1 MHDIKQ
7 ITANLK
13 TMIGGRLVAKER
25 ESRFGTW
32 SEADERDLTTL
43 QAALLM
49 FEQPIDKTNRYVN
62 KYDLIDWMGEMFP
75 AGENAA
81 VDFCTLK
88 IEDHINDMPF
98 LTEDGRKHEPYD
110 GLFSEPTPPPEYD
123 PFDRADFEHDD
134 RLIEEEWNA

>member
-1 MHDIKQ
+1 M
-7 ITANLK
+7 
-13 TMIGGRLVAKER
+13 AKER

-32 SEADERDLTTL
+32 SEADERDLNTL
-43 QAALLM
+43 QATLAILD
-49 FEQPIDKTNRYVN
+49 QPIDKTNRYIN
-62 KYDLIDWMGEMFP
+62 KYDLIDWMGEYFP

-88 IEDHINDMPF
+88 IEDHINDMPY

-123 PFDRADFEHDD
+123 PFERADFLHDD
-134 RLIEEEWNA
+134 MIEEEWNV

>member
-32 SEADERDLTTL
+32 SASDERDLNTI
-43 QAALLM
+43 QAALAIL
-49 FEQPIDKTNRYVN
+49 EQPIDKTNKYVN
-62 KYDLIDWMGEMFP
+62 KYDLIDWMGEQFEP
-75 AGENAA
+75 GVNAG
-81 VDFCTLK
+81 VDFCISR
-88 IEDHINDMPF
+88 IEDHINDMPY

-123 PFDRADFEHDD
+123 PFERADFLHDD
-134 RLIEEEWNA
+134 MIEEEWNV

>member
-13 TMIGGRLVAKER
+13 TMIGGRLVARER

-32 SEADERDLTTL
+32 SASDERDLNTL
-43 QAALLM
+43 QAALAI
-49 FEQPIDKTNRYVN
+49 FEQPIDKTNKYVN
-62 KYDLIDWMGEMFP
+62 KYDLIDWMGEQFEP
-75 AGENAA
+75 GVNAG
-81 VDFCTLK
+81 VDFCISR
-88 IEDHINDMPF
+88 IEDHINDMPY

-123 PFDRADFEHDD
+123 PFERADFLHDD
-134 RLIEEEWNA
+134 MIEEEWNV

>member
-1 MHDIKQ
+1 MHDLKQ

-32 SEADERDLTTL
+32 SASDERDLTTL
-43 QAALLM
+43 QAALSML
-49 FEQPIDKTNRYVN
+49 EQPIDKTNKYVN
-62 KYDLIDWMGEMFP
+62 KYDLIDWMGDQFEP
-75 AGENAA
+75 GVNAG
-81 VDFCTLK
+81 VDFCISR

-110 GLFSEPTPPPEYD
+110 GLFSEPTPPPEDD
-123 PFDRADFEHDD
+123 PFERADFLHDD
-134 RLIEEEWNA
+134 MIEEEWND

>member
-32 SEADERDLTTL
+32 SEADERDLNTL
-43 QAALLM
+43 QAALSILD
-49 FEQPIDKTNRYVN
+49 QPIDKTNQYVN
-62 KYDLIDWMGEMFP
+62 KYDLIDWMGDMFP

-88 IEDHINDMPF
+88 IEDHINDMPY

-123 PFDRADFEHDD
+123 PFERADFLHDD
-134 RLIEEEWNA
+134 MIEEEWNV

>member
-7 ITANLK
+7 ITANLR

-32 SEADERDLTTL
+32 SASDERDLNTL
-43 QAALLM
+43 QAALSIL
-49 FEQPIDKTNRYVN
+49 ELPIDKTNRYVN

-81 VDFCTLK
+81 VDFCTMK
-88 IEDHINDMPF
+88 IEDRINDMPY

-123 PFDRADFEHDD
+123 PFERADFLHDD
-134 RLIEEEWNA
+134 MIEEEWNA

>member
-32 SEADERDLTTL
+32 SASDERDLNTL
-43 QAALLM
+43 QAALSIL
-49 FEQPIDKTNRYVN
+49 EQPIDKTNKYVN
-62 KYDLIDWMGEMFP
+62 KYDLIDWMGEQFEP
-75 AGENAA
+75 GVNAG
-81 VDFCTLK
+81 VDFCISR

-123 PFDRADFEHDD
+123 PFERADFLHDD
-134 RLIEEEWNA
+134 MIEEEWNV

>member
-32 SEADERDLTTL
+32 SEADERDLNTL
-43 QAALLM
+43 QAALCVL
-49 FEQPIDKTNRYVN
+49 EQPIDKTNRYIN
-62 KYDLIDWMGEMFP
+62 KYDLIDWIGEYFP

-110 GLFSEPTPPPEYD
+110 GLFSEPAPPPEYD
-123 PFDRADFEHDD
+123 PFERADFLHDD
-134 RLIEEEWNA
+134 MIEEEWNV

>member
-32 SEADERDLTTL
+32 SETDERDLNTL
-43 QAALLM
+43 QSALSELAP
-49 FEQPIDKTNRYVN
+49 PIDKTNKYVN
-62 KYDLIDWMGEMFP
+62 KYDLIDWMGEAFP
-75 AGENAA
+75 AGVNAA
-81 VDFCTLK
+81 VDFCTSR
-88 IEDHINDMPF
+88 IEDHINDMPY

-123 PFDRADFEHDD
+123 PFERADFLHDD
-134 RLIEEEWNA
+134 MIEEEWNG

>member
-7 ITANLK
+7 IVANLK
-13 TMIGGRLVAKER
+13 TMIGGRLVVKER

-32 SEADERDLTTL
+32 SAADERDLNTL
-43 QAALLM
+43 QAALSELAP
-49 FEQPIDKTNRYVN
+49 PIDKTNKYVN
-62 KYDLIDWMGEMFP
+62 KYDLIDWMGEAFP

-88 IEDHINDMPF
+88 IEDHINDMPY

-110 GLFSEPTPPPEYD
+110 GLFSEPTPPTEYD
-123 PFDRADFEHDD
+123 PFERADFLHDD
-134 RLIEEEWNA
+134 MIEEEWNG

>member
-32 SEADERDLTTL
+32 SETDERDLNTL
-43 QAALLM
+43 QAALSELAP
-49 FEQPIDKTNRYVN
+49 PIDKTNKYVN

-88 IEDHINDMPF
+88 IEDHINDMPY

-110 GLFSEPTPPPEYD
+110 GLFSEPTPPTEYD
-123 PFDRADFEHDD
+123 PFERADFLHDD
-134 RLIEEEWNA
+134 MIEEEWNG

>member
-32 SEADERDLTTL
+32 SEADERDLNTL
-43 QAALLM
+43 QAVLCVL
-49 FEQPIDKTNRYVN
+49 EPPIDKTNKYVN
-62 KYDLIDWMGEMFP
+62 KYDLIDWMGEQFEP
-75 AGENAA
+75 GVNAG
-81 VDFCTLK
+81 VDFCISR
-88 IEDHINDMPF
+88 IEDHINDMPY

-123 PFDRADFEHDD
+123 PFERADFLHDD
-134 RLIEEEWNA
+134 MIEEEWND

>member
-25 ESRFGTW
+25 ESRSGTW
-32 SEADERDLTTL
+32 SASDERDLNTL
-43 QAALLM
+43 QAALAI

-62 KYDLIDWMGEMFP
+62 KYDLIDWMGDMFP

-81 VDFCTLK
+81 VDFFALK
-88 IEDHINDMPF
+88 IEDHINDMPY

-123 PFDRADFEHDD
+123 PFERADFLHDD
-134 RLIEEEWNA
+134 MIEEEWNV

>member
-32 SEADERDLTTL
+32 SETDERDLNTL
-43 QAALLM
+43 QAALSELAP
-49 FEQPIDKTNRYVN
+49 PIDKTNKYVN
-62 KYDLIDWMGEMFP
+62 KYDLIDWMGEAFP

-88 IEDHINDMPF
+88 IEDHINDMPY

-110 GLFSEPTPPPEYD
+110 GLFSEPTPPTEYD
-123 PFDRADFEHDD
+123 PFERADFLHDD
-134 RLIEEEWNA
+134 MIEEEWNG

>member
-32 SEADERDLTTL
+32 SETDERDLNTL
-43 QAALLM
+43 QAALSELTP
-49 FEQPIDKTNRYVN
+49 PIDKTNKYVN

-75 AGENAA
+75 AGVNAA
-81 VDFCTLK
+81 VDFCTSR
-88 IEDHINDMPF
+88 IEDHINDMPY

-123 PFDRADFEHDD
+123 PFERADFLHDD
-134 RLIEEEWNA
+134 MIEEEWNV

>member
-32 SEADERDLTTL
+32 SEADERDLNTL
-43 QAALLM
+43 QAALCAL
-49 FEQPIDKTNRYVN
+49 EPPIDKTNKYVN

-123 PFDRADFEHDD
+123 PFERADFLHDD
-134 RLIEEEWNA
+134 MIEEEWNV

>member
-32 SEADERDLTTL
+32 SASDERDLNTL
-43 QAALLM
+43 QAALAILK
-49 FEQPIDKTNRYVN
+49 QPIDKTNRYVN

-123 PFDRADFEHDD
+123 PFERADFLHDD
-134 RLIEEEWNA
+134 MIEEEWNV

>member
-32 SEADERDLTTL
+32 SASDERDLNTL
-43 QAALLM
+43 QAALSIL
-49 FEQPIDKTNRYVN
+49 EQPIDKTNRYIN

-88 IEDHINDMPF
+88 IEDHINDMPYV
-98 LTEDGRKHEPYD
+98 TEDGRKHEPYD
-110 GLFSEPTPPPEYD
+110 GLF
-123 PFDRADFEHDD
+123 
-134 RLIEEEWNA
+134 WNQRRQSCRIRSTGQISNTMID

>member
-7 ITANLK
+7 IVANLK
-13 TMIGGRLVAKER
+13 TMIGGRLVARER
-25 ESRFGTW
+25 ESRFGKW
-32 SEADERDLTTL
+32 SEADERDLNTL
-43 QAALLM
+43 QAALSILD
-49 FEQPIDKTNRYVN
+49 QPIDKTNRYVN

-88 IEDHINDMPF
+88 IEDHINDMPY

-110 GLFSEPTPPPEYD
+110 GLFSEPTPPPEDD
-123 PFDRADFEHDD
+123 PFERADFLHDD
-134 RLIEEEWNA
+134 MIEEEWNV

>member
-32 SEADERDLTTL
+32 SASDERDLNTL
-43 QAALLM
+43 QAALAI
-49 FEQPIDKTNRYVN
+49 FEQPIDKTNKYVN
-62 KYDLIDWMGEMFP
+62 KYDLIDWMGEQFEP
-75 AGENAA
+75 GVNAG
-81 VDFCTLK
+81 VDFCISR
-88 IEDHINDMPF
+88 IEDHINDMPY

-123 PFDRADFEHDD
+123 PFERADFLHDD
-134 RLIEEEWNA
+134 MIEEEWNA

>member
-32 SEADERDLTTL
+32 SASDERDLNTL
-43 QAALLM
+43 QAALSI
-49 FEQPIDKTNRYVN
+49 FEQPIDKTNKYVN
-62 KYDLIDWMGEMFP
+62 KYDLIDWMGEQFEP
-75 AGENAA
+75 GVNAG
-81 VDFCTLK
+81 VDFCISR
-88 IEDHINDMPF
+88 IEDHINDMPY

-123 PFDRADFEHDD
+123 PFERADFLHDD
-134 RLIEEEWNA
+134 MIEEEWNV

>member
-7 ITANLK
+7 IVANLK

-32 SEADERDLTTL
+32 SEADERDLNTL
-43 QAALLM
+43 QAVLCVL
-49 FEQPIDKTNRYVN
+49 EPPIDKTNKYVN
-62 KYDLIDWMGEMFP
+62 KYDLIDWMGEQFEP
-75 AGENAA
+75 GVNAG
-81 VDFCTLK
+81 VDFCISR
-88 IEDHINDMPF
+88 IEDHINDMPY

-123 PFDRADFEHDD
+123 PFERADFLHDD
-134 RLIEEEWNA
+134 MIEEEWND

>member
-7 ITANLK
+7 IVANLK
-13 TMIGGRLVAKER
+13 TMIGGRLVVKER

-32 SEADERDLTTL
+32 SAADERDLNTL
-43 QAALLM
+43 QAALSELAP
-49 FEQPIDKTNRYVN
+49 PIDKTNKYVN

-88 IEDHINDMPF
+88 IEDHINDMPY

-110 GLFSEPTPPPEYD
+110 GLFSEPTPPTEYD
-123 PFDRADFEHDD
+123 PFERADFLHDD
-134 RLIEEEWNA
+134 MIEEEWNG

>member
-32 SEADERDLTTL
+32 SASDERDLNTL
-43 QAALLM
+43 QAALSILD
-49 FEQPIDKTNRYVN
+49 QPIDKTNKYVN
-62 KYDLIDWMGEMFP
+62 KYDLIDWMGEQFEP
-75 AGENAA
+75 GVNAG
-81 VDFCTLK
+81 VDFCISR
-88 IEDHINDMPF
+88 IEDHINDMPY

-123 PFDRADFEHDD
+123 PFERADFLHDD
-134 RLIEEEWNA
+134 MIEEEWNV

>member
-7 ITANLK
+7 IVANLK
-13 TMIGGRLVAKER
+13 TMIGGRLVVKER

-32 SEADERDLTTL
+32 SAADERDLNTL
-43 QAALLM
+43 QAALSELAP
-49 FEQPIDKTNRYVN
+49 PIDKTNKYVN

-88 IEDHINDMPF
+88 IEDHINDMPY

-123 PFDRADFEHDD
+123 PFERADFLHDD
-134 RLIEEEWNA
+134 MIEEEWNG

>member
-32 SEADERDLTTL
+32 SETDERDLNTL
-43 QAALLM
+43 QAALSELAP
-49 FEQPIDKTNRYVN
+49 PIDKTNKYVN
-62 KYDLIDWMGEMFP
+62 KYDLIDWMGEAFP
-75 AGENAA
+75 AGVNAA
-81 VDFCTLK
+81 VDFCTSR
-88 IEDHINDMPF
+88 IEDHINDMPY

-123 PFDRADFEHDD
+123 PFERADFLHDD
-134 RLIEEEWNA
+134 MIEEEWNG

>member
-32 SEADERDLTTL
+32 SEADERDLNTL
-43 QAALLM
+43 QAALCAL
-49 FEQPIDKTNRYVN
+49 EPPIDKTNRYVN

-88 IEDHINDMPF
+88 IEDHINDMPY

-123 PFDRADFEHDD
+123 PFERADFLHDD
-134 RLIEEEWNA
+134 MIEEEWNV

>member
-32 SEADERDLTTL
+32 SASDERDLNTL
-43 QAALLM
+43 HAALSIL
-49 FEQPIDKTNRYVN
+49 EQPIDKTNKYVN
-62 KYDLIDWMGEMFP
+62 KYDLIDWMGEQFEP
-75 AGENAA
+75 GVNAG
-81 VDFCTLK
+81 VDFCISR
-88 IEDHINDMPF
+88 IEDHINDMPY

-123 PFDRADFEHDD
+123 PFERADFLHDD
-134 RLIEEEWNA
+134 MIEEEWNV

>member
-32 SEADERDLTTL
+32 SEADERDLNTL
-43 QAALLM
+43 QAALAI
-49 FEQPIDKTNRYVN
+49 FEQPIDKTNKYVN
-62 KYDLIDWMGEMFP
+62 KYDLIDWMGEQFEP
-75 AGENAA
+75 GVNAG
-81 VDFCTLK
+81 VDFCISR

-123 PFDRADFEHDD
+123 PFERADFLHDD
-134 RLIEEEWNA
+134 MIEEEWNV

>member
-32 SEADERDLTTL
+32 SETDERDLNTL
-43 QAALLM
+43 QAALSELAP
-49 FEQPIDKTNRYVN
+49 PIDKTNKYVN
-62 KYDLIDWMGEMFP
+62 KYDLIDWMGEAFP
-75 AGENAA
+75 AGVNAA
-81 VDFCTLK
+81 VDFCTSR
-88 IEDHINDMPF
+88 IEDHINDMPY

-123 PFDRADFEHDD
+123 PFDRADFLHDD
-134 RLIEEEWNA
+134 MIEEEWNV

>member
-7 ITANLK
+7 IVANLK
-13 TMIGGRLVAKER
+13 TMIGGRLVVKER
-25 ESRFGTW
+25 EGRFGTW
-32 SEADERDLTTL
+32 SAADERDLNTL
-43 QAALLM
+43 QAALSELAP
-49 FEQPIDKTNRYVN
+49 PIDKTNKYVN

-88 IEDHINDMPF
+88 IEDHINDMPY

-110 GLFSEPTPPPEYD
+110 GLFSEPTPPTEYD
-123 PFDRADFEHDD
+123 PFERADFLHDD
-134 RLIEEEWNA
+134 MIEEEWNG

>member
-32 SEADERDLTTL
+32 SETDERDLNTL
-43 QAALLM
+43 QAALSIL
-49 FEQPIDKTNRYVN
+49 EQPIDKTNKYVN

-81 VDFCTLK
+81 VDFCTSR
-88 IEDHINDMPF
+88 IEDHINDMPY

-123 PFDRADFEHDD
+123 PFERADFLHDD
-134 RLIEEEWNA
+134 MIEEEWNG